1 MTMTIRERVKI
12 ALDNC
17 DCEKDD
23 LNKLVALAYMM
34 GQEEATRRISDRY
47 NATFAAQHERAEAC
61 RYYKMAAEIVGPE
74 KFLYSS
80 DYAGEMTTIFG
91 KDETEL

>member
-23 LNKLVALAYMM
+23 LNKLVAYYM
-34 GQEEATRRISDRY
+34 GREKATREISDKY
-47 NATFAAQHERAEAC
+47 NAVLAEQHQRAEAC
-61 RYYKMAAEIVGPE
+61 RYHKMAAAIVGD
-74 KFLYSS
+74 KHYIYSG
-80 DYAGEMTTIFG
+80 DYSGDMTATFG
-91 KDETEL
+91 NDVTEL

>member
-23 LNKLVALAYMM
+23 MNKLVALAYYM
-34 GQEEATRRISDRY
+34 GREEATRQISDKY
-47 NATFAAQHERAEAC
+47 SAILEAQHQRAEAC
-61 RYYKMAAEIVGPE
+61 RYHKMAAAIVGD
-74 KFLYSS
+74 KHYIYSG
-80 DYAGEMTTIFG
+80 DYSGDMTAAFG
-91 KDETEL
+91 NDVTEL